1 MPPNTPPGSAWDFAV
16 PSGSAALVRSG
27 DSGLVACDVRSCV
40 TMAKRIEDLPIYQK
54 VMEFWLAVNALLE
67 KPTLSKD
74 RDLLG
79 QISRANDSISSNMVE
94 GFEQGTDRAFANF
107 LTHSKASVAEVRQRL
122 KQAHLKR
129 YITLPELQTVLVLGE
144 ALSKMLGGFIKY
156 LRRCDWRD
164 RGQGG

>member
-1 MPPNTPPGSAWDFAV
+1 
-16 PSGSAALVRSG
+16 
-27 DSGLVACDVRSCV
+27 
-40 TMAKRIEDLPIYQK
+40 MAKKIEDLPIYEK
-54 VMEFWLAVNALLE
+54 VMECWIAVNALLE
-67 KPTLSKD
+67 KPSLRKD

-94 GFEQGTDRAFANF
+94 GFEQGTDRAFASF
-107 LTHSKASVAEVRQRL
+107 LTPSKASVAEVRQRL

-129 YITLPELQTVLVLGE
+129 YITGSELEPVLVLGE

-164 RGQGG
+164 RGQGE